1 MSFSL
6 TTSRRAALAVFAA
19 AVLGLGGGVAA
30 SAAPTAAAVAGPAVP
45 QAAEAAGL
53 QASPGELWK
62 RTELYFGTTKPDGAE
77 LTDAEF
83 TAFTDKVVTPRFPD
97 GFTELTGRGQ
107 WRGAAGVISRE
118 KSKVI
123 IVVYPFSDRDANREI
138 EEIRTAYK
146 KAFSQESVLRADSAE
161 KVSF

>member
-6 TTSRRAALAVFAA
+6 TTSRRTLLAVFAA
-19 AVLGLGGGVAA
+19 AALGLGGGVAA
-30 SAAPTAAAVAGPAVP
+30 SAAPASAPVSGAVDT
-45 QAAEAAGL
+45 
-53 QASPGELWK
+53 QASPGDLWK
-62 RTELYFGTTKPDGAE
+62 RTELYFGTTKPGGGE

-107 WRGAAGVISRE
+107 WRGSAGVISRE

-123 IVVYPFSDRDANREI
+123 IVVYPFSDHDANREI

-146 KAFSQESVLRADSAE
+146 KAFSQESVLRTDSVE

>member
-1 MSFSL
+1 MSF
-6 TTSRRAALAVFAA
+6 TSRRTALAVFAA
-19 AVLGLGGGVAA
+19 AALGLGGGVAA
-30 SAAPTAAAVAGPAVP
+30 SAVPAASAAPSAPEAAA
-45 QAAEAAGL
+45 L

-62 RTELYFGTTKPDGAE
+62 RTELYFGTTKPGGGE

-83 TAFTDKVVTPRFPD
+83 TAFTDKAVTPRFPD

-107 WRGAAGVISRE
+107 WRGSDGVISRE

-123 IVVYPFSDRDANREI
+123 VVVYPFTDRDANREI
-138 EEIRTAYK
+138 EEIRTDYK
-146 KAFSQESVLRADSAE
+146 KAFAQESVLRTDSVE

>member
-6 TTSRRAALAVFAA
+6 TTSRRTALAVFAA
-19 AVLGLGGGVAA
+19 AALGLGGGVAA
-30 SAAPTAAAVAGPAVP
+30 SAVPTASAAPV
-45 QAAEAAGL
+45 QAADVAGL
-53 QASPGELWK
+53 QASPGDLWK
-62 RTELYFGTTKPDGAE
+62 RTELYFGTTKPGGGE

-107 WRGAAGVISRE
+107 WRGSDGKISRE

-123 IVVYPFSDRDANREI
+123 VVVYPFSDRDANREI
-138 EEIRTAYK
+138 EEIRTDYK
-146 KAFSQESVLRADSAE
+146 KAFSQESVLRTDSVE

>member
-6 TTSRRAALAVFAA
+6 TTSRRTALAVFAA
-19 AVLGLGGGVAA
+19 AALGLGGGVAA
-30 SAAPTAAAVAGPAVP
+30 SAVPTASAAPV
-45 QAAEAAGL
+45 QAADVAGL

-62 RTELYFGTTKPDGAE
+62 RTELYFGTTKPGGGE

-107 WRGAAGVISRE
+107 WRGSDGKISRE

-123 IVVYPFSDRDANREI
+123 VVVYPFSDRDANREI
-138 EEIRTAYK
+138 EEIRTDYK
-146 KAFSQESVLRADSAE
+146 KAFSQESVLRTDSVE

>member
-1 MSFSL
+1 MSF
-6 TTSRRAALAVFAA
+6 TSRRTALAVFAA
-19 AVLGLGGGVAA
+19 AALGLGGGVAA
-30 SAAPTAAAVAGPAVP
+30 SAVPTASAAPSTPEAVAF
-45 QAAEAAGL
+45 

-62 RTELYFGTTKPDGAE
+62 RTELYFGTTKPGGGE

-83 TAFTDKVVTPRFPD
+83 AAFTDKVVTPRFPD

-107 WRGAAGVISRE
+107 WRGSDGVISRE

-123 IVVYPFSDRDANREI
+123 VVVYPFGDRDANREI
-138 EEIRTAYK
+138 EEIRTDYK
-146 KAFSQESVLRADSAE
+146 KAFAQESVLRTDSVE

>member
-6 TTSRRAALAVFAA
+6 TTSRRTALAVFAA

-30 SAAPTAAAVAGPAVP
+30 SAVPTASAAPAQAG
-45 QAAEAAGL
+45 ETAGL

-62 RTELYFGTTKPDGAE
+62 RTELYFGTTKPGGGE

-83 TAFTDKVVTPRFPD
+83 TAFSDEVVTPRFPD

-118 KSKVI
+118 KSKMI

-146 KAFSQESVLRADSAE
+146 KTFSQESVLRTDSVE

>member
-1 MSFSL
+1 MSFSP
-6 TTSRRAALAVFAA
+6 TSRRTALAVFAA
-19 AVLGLGGGVAA
+19 AALGLGGGVAA
-30 SAAPTAAAVAGPAVP
+30 SAVPSASAAPATP
-45 QAAEAAGL
+45 QAVEAAGL

-62 RTELYFGTTKPDGAE
+62 RTELYFGTTKPGGGE

-83 TAFTDKVVTPRFPD
+83 TAFTDQVVTPRFPD

-107 WRGAAGVISRE
+107 WRGSDGVISRE

-123 IVVYPFSDRDANREI
+123 VVVYPFGDRDANREI

-146 KAFSQESVLRADSAE
+146 AAFAQESVLRTDSVE

>member
-1 MSFSL
+1 M
-6 TTSRRAALAVFAA
+6 SRRTALAVAVAA
-19 AVLGLGGGVAA
+19 AAALGLGGGVVASAVPSA
-30 SAAPTAAAVAGPAVP
+30 SAAPPVV
-45 QAAEAAGL
+45 EAAGL

-62 RTELYFGTTKPDGAE
+62 RTELYFGTTKPDGGE

-107 WRGAAGVISRE
+107 WRGSGGVISRE

-123 IVVYPFSDRDANREI
+123 VVVYPFSDRDANREI

-146 KAFSQESVLRADSAE
+146 TAFKQESVLRTDSVE

>member
-6 TTSRRAALAVFAA
+6 TASRRTALAVFAA
-19 AVLGLGGGVAA
+19 AAVGLGGGVAA
-30 SAAPTAAAVAGPAVP
+30 SAAPAPAPVVADS
-45 QAAEAAGL
+45 

-62 RTELYFGTTKPDGAE
+62 RTELYFGTTKPGGGE

-123 IVVYPFSDRDANREI
+123 IVVYPFGDRDANREL

-146 KAFSQESVLRADSAE
+146 KAFSQESVLRTDSVE
-161 KVSF
+161 QVSF

>member
-6 TTSRRAALAVFAA
+6 TASRRTALAVFAA
-19 AVLGLGGGVAA
+19 AAVGLGGGVAA
-30 SAAPTAAAVAGPAVP
+30 SAAPAPVVSDS
-45 QAAEAAGL
+45 

-62 RTELYFGTTKPDGAE
+62 RTELYFGTTKPGGGE

-107 WRGAAGVISRE
+107 WRGSDGVISRE

-123 IVVYPFSDRDANREI
+123 VVVYPFSDRDANREI

-146 KAFSQESVLRADSAE
+146 KAFSQESVLRTDSVE
-161 KVSF
+161 QVSF

>member
-1 MSFSL
+1 MSLSP
-6 TTSRRAALAVFAA
+6 TTSRRTALAVFAA
-19 AVLGLGGGVAA
+19 AALGLGGGVAA
-30 SAAPTAAAVAGPAVP
+30 SAVPSASAAPAAS
-45 QAAEAAGL
+45 QAAETAGL

-62 RTELYFGTTKPDGAE
+62 RTELYFGTTKPGGGE

-107 WRGAAGVISRE
+107 WRGSDGKISRE

-123 IVVYPFSDRDANREI
+123 VVVYPFSDRDANREI
-138 EEIRTAYK
+138 EEIRTDYK
-146 KAFSQESVLRADSAE
+146 KAFSQESVLRTDSVE

>member
-6 TTSRRAALAVFAA
+6 TASRRTVLAVFAA
-19 AVLGLGGGVAA
+19 AALGLGGGVAA
-30 SAAPTAAAVAGPAVP
+30 SAAPAVSPAPAV
-45 QAAEAAGL
+45 ETGL

-62 RTELYFGTTKPDGAE
+62 RTELYFGTTKPGGGE

-107 WRGAAGVISRE
+107 WRGADGVISRE

-123 IVVYPFSDRDANREI
+123 VVVCPFGDRDANREI

-146 KAFSQESVLRADSAE
+146 KEFSQESVLRTDSVE